1 MRPAER
7 TAGSLSWPESE
18 ETPFKLHRSGLSD
31 TIVVHLCRRWNR
43 PTRPSVE
50 RDKPYRVGSRYLYSW
65 GMEVAVTEL
74 RAHLSEWLS
83 MVRDGGEVVVTERGV
98 PVARLSAVGSSS
110 LLERLIEEGL
120 VARPQSAGRPKA
132 SGRSRPSSRRSV
144 ADIVSESRR

>member
-1 MRPAER
+1 
-7 TAGSLSWPESE
+7 
-18 ETPFKLHRSGLSD
+18 
-31 TIVVHLCRRWNR
+31 
-43 PTRPSVE
+43 
-50 RDKPYRVGSRYLYSW
+50 
-65 GMEVAVTEL
+65 MEVAVTEL

-110 LLERLIEEGL
+110 LLERMIEEGL

-132 SGRSRPSSRRSV
+132 SRRSRPSSRRSV

>member
-1 MRPAER
+1 
-7 TAGSLSWPESE
+7 
-18 ETPFKLHRSGLSD
+18 
-31 TIVVHLCRRWNR
+31 
-43 PTRPSVE
+43 
-50 RDKPYRVGSRYLYSW
+50 
-65 GMEVAVTEL
+65 MEVAVTEL

-83 MVRDGGEVVVTERGV
+83 LVRKGGEVVVTERGV

-120 VARPQSAGRPKA
+120 VARPQSACRPKA